1 MYMEMDFA
9 SAKKMSDKAPDDVTI
24 EKIGS
29 DMLDGIN
36 TTKYKI
42 LMKDKSAG
50 GFIWL
55 SPENIPVKMDFL
67 SKEGKDKN
75 RITINPAINNTWYNA
90 CMKIDARKLPREI
103 LEEKRR
109 MAHELRKRGMTR
121 AEIGE
126 IVEVHADT
134 IGRWLKLDK
143 NNLQVNRGGRK
154 LGEARQLTADEEK
167 SLQKKIVDQ
176 TPDQFKLSYALW
188 TRKSVQELIAQ
199 EINMM
204 KNFKPQ

>member
-1 MYMEMDFA
+1 
-9 SAKKMSDKAPDDVTI
+9 
-24 EKIGS
+24 
-29 DMLDGIN
+29 
-36 TTKYKI
+36 
-42 LMKDKSAG
+42 
-50 GFIWL
+50 
-55 SPENIPVKMDFL
+55 
-67 SKEGKDKN
+67 
-75 RITINPAINNTWYNA
+75 
-90 CMKIDARKLPREI
+90 MKIDARKLPREI